1 MGKRTENKAKEI
13 NKENKISIDQEQ
25 ERIKALLFDYGL
37 KAEKI
42 ELLTPVIENVVWMK
56 HKLDDTRDMIKT
68 TAVVIPYDNGGGQK
82 GLRENP
88 LFKGYESLFKS
99 YMTGISKLL
108 EGLPKEAAAQAD
120 EVEKPKSVLELVR
133 SKHKKEA

>member
-99 YMTGISKLL
+99 YMTGMAKLL